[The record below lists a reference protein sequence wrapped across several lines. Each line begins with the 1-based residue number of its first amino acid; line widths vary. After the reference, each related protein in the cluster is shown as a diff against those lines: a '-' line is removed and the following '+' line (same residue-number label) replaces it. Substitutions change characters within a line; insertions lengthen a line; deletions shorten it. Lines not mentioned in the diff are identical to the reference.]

1 MPRWR
6 RRRWA
11 SETSTGSSRSC
22 SGWNW
27 TGRHWAGCKRPDQR
41 KWFFRRGG
49 GVPLGGGWAGCRP
62 PCAVSCFCS
71 GPTAEHGL
79 RTVIFLLRARSGRIL
94 GERDTGLAGLGF
106 GLLCTGSRPHR
117 SPSLGLGGAF
127 PNKTRFFLAWIIK
140 ATVSHG
146 HCLLPQVC
154 LELLACAYSNRLQIT
169 CT

>member
-1 MPRWR
+1 
-6 RRRWA
+6 
-11 SETSTGSSRSC
+11 
-22 SGWNW
+22 
-27 TGRHWAGCKRPDQR
+27 
-41 KWFFRRGG
+41 
-49 GVPLGGGWAGCRP
+49 VCRP

-127 PNKTRFFLAWIIK
+127 PNKTRFFL
-140 ATVSHG
+140 HG
-146 HCLLPQVC
+146 
-154 LELLACAYSNRLQIT
+154 
-169 CT
+169 